1 MAYVTGHAEMSIGAV
16 ALACLWRSRNMT
28 REARE
33 GMTTQSI
40 PKEMD
45 SATYRMAVRQL
56 ELTAELLALDQD
68 VYERLRLP
76 KRCMVVSV
84 PIKMD
89 GGHTAVFTGYRVQH
103 NLALGPG
110 KGGLRY
116 HPTVNLGDV
125 SALAMWMSWKCALIG
140 LPFGGA
146 KGGICCD
153 PLHMSPG
160 ELERMTRRYTQEIS
174 LIIGPQ
180 VDILAPDVNTNEET
194 MAWIMDTYSMQV
206 GYSVPG
212 VVTGKP
218 TAIGGSL
225 GRREAT
231 GRGVVYCVQEATG
244 LLKIPLQGARVAV
257 QGFGNVGSVT
267 AALMNEL
274 GAQVIAVSD
283 VHGAIY
289 HEAGL
294 DIPQLLQFQR
304 ATKTVVGFPQ
314 AESITNAELLTL
326 PCDIL
331 VPAALERQ
339 ITAANA
345 GKVQCRILA
354 EGANGPTAPEA
365 DVILRERGIFVIP
378 DILCN
383 AGGVTVSYFEWVQ
396 DLQNYFWTETQINR
410 RLKQVLVK
418 AFHEVHE
425 VAQKRRVD
433 MRTAALM
440 LGVGKVA
447 EGMRIRGLFP

>member
-1 MAYVTGHAEMSIGAV
+1 
-16 ALACLWRSRNMT
+16 MT
-28 REARE
+28 LSANA
-33 GMTTQSI
+33 T
-40 PKEMD
+40 EMD
-45 SATYRMAVRQL
+45 SDTYRMAVRQL
-56 ELTAELLALDQD
+56 DLVADRLGLERD
-68 VYERLRLP
+68 VRDRLRLP
-76 KRCMVVSV
+76 KRCMVVSIPV
-84 PIKMD
+84 QMD
-89 GGHTAVFTGYRVQH
+89 NGETEVFIGYRVQH

-116 HPTVNLGDV
+116 HPSVDLGDV
-125 SALAMWMSWKCALIG
+125 CALAMWMSWKCALVG

-146 KGGICCD
+146 KGGIRCD
-153 PLHMSPG
+153 PLAMSQG
-160 ELERMTRRYTQEIS
+160 ERERLTRRYTQEI
-174 LIIGPQ
+174 LLVFGPQ

-218 TAIGGSL
+218 IVIGGSL

-231 GRGVVYCVQEATG
+231 GRGVVYCIQEACA
-244 LLKIPLQGARVAV
+244 LQRIPLQGARVVV

-274 GAQVIAVSD
+274 GAHVIAVSD
-283 VHGAIY
+283 VQGGVY
-289 HEAGL
+289 HQKGL
-294 DIPQLLQFQR
+294 DVPKLLKHQQ
-304 ATKTVVGFPQ
+304 AKKTVAGFPE
-314 AESITNAELLTL
+314 AEALTNADLLTL
-326 PCDIL
+326 PCTIL

-339 ITAANA
+339 ISADNA

-354 EGANGPTAPEA
+354 EGANGPTTPEA

-383 AGGVTVSYFEWVQ
+383 AGGVIVSYFEWVQ

-418 AFHEVHE
+418 AFREVHGA
-425 VAQKRRVD
+425 AQRNQVD

-440 LGVGKVA
+440 LGVRRVA
-447 EGMRIRGLFP
+447 DGAQVRGLFP

>member
-1 MAYVTGHAEMSIGAV
+1 
-16 ALACLWRSRNMT
+16 MT
-28 REARE
+28 QPLMRH
-33 GMTTQSI
+33 
-40 PKEMD
+40 EMD
-45 SATYRMAVRQL
+45 SETYRMAVRQL
-56 ELTAELLALDQD
+56 DLVAEPLGLDPG
-68 VYERLRLP
+68 VHERLRLP
-76 KRCMVVSV
+76 KRSLVASV
-84 PIKMD
+84 PVKLD
-89 GGHTAVFTGYRVQH
+89 RGVTEVFTGYRVQH

-116 HPTVNLGDV
+116 HPGVNLGDV
-125 SALAMWMSWKCALIG
+125 SALAMWMSWKCAIVG

-153 PLHMSPG
+153 PAHMSPT
-160 ELERMTRRYTQEIS
+160 ELEHMTRRYTQEI
-174 LIIGPQ
+174 LLVIGPQ

-218 TAIGGSL
+218 IVVGGSQ

-231 GRGVVYCVQEATG
+231 GRGLLYCVQEACG
-244 LLKIPLQGARVAV
+244 LLSLPLQGAQVVV
-257 QGFGNVGSVT
+257 QGFGNVGSVA
-267 AALMNEL
+267 AALMHEL

-283 VHGAIY
+283 VHGGSY
-289 HEAGL
+289 RESGL
-294 DIPQLLQFQR
+294 DIPRLIAHQQQ
-304 ATKTVVGFPQ
+304 TKTVTGFPDG
-314 AESITNAELLTL
+314 EPITNADLLTL

-339 ITAANA
+339 ISEANA
-345 GKVQCRILA
+345 GKLQCRMLA
-354 EGANGPTAPEA
+354 EGANGPTTPEA
-365 DVILRERGIFVIP
+365 DVILRERGVFVIP

-410 RLKQVLVK
+410 RLKQVLIK
-418 AFHEVHE
+418 AFHEVHGL
-425 VAQKRRVD
+425 AQKAHVD

-440 LGVGKVA
+440 VGVGRVA
-447 EGMRIRGLFP
+447 EAMRKRGLFP

>member
-1 MAYVTGHAEMSIGAV
+1 
-16 ALACLWRSRNMT
+16 
-28 REARE
+28 
-33 GMTTQSI
+33 MTTQPI
-40 PKEMD
+40 QNEMD
-45 SATYRMAVRQL
+45 SATYRMAVQQL
-56 ELTAELLALDQD
+56 DSTAERLGLDAG
-68 VYERLRLP
+68 VHARLRMP

-84 PIKMD
+84 PVRMD
-89 GGHTAVFTGYRVQH
+89 QGHTTVFTGYRVQH
-103 NLALGPG
+103 NLTLGPG

-116 HPTVNLGDV
+116 HPTVDLGEV
-125 SALAMWMSWKCALIG
+125 SALAMWMSWKCALVG

-153 PLHMSPG
+153 PTNMSRA
-160 ELERMTRRYTQEIS
+160 ELEGMSRRYTQEIS

-218 TAIGGSL
+218 IAIGGSL

-231 GRGVVYCVQEATG
+231 GRGVVYCVQEAIG
-244 LLKIPLQGARVAV
+244 LLKMPLRGARVVV

-267 AALMNEL
+267 AGLMDEL
-274 GAQVIAVSD
+274 GAHVIAVSD
-283 VHGAIY
+283 VRGGVY
-289 HEAGL
+289 HEDGL
-294 DIPQLLQFQR
+294 NIPRLLQHHR
-304 ATKTVVGFPQ
+304 SAKTVVGFPD
-314 AESITNAELLTL
+314 AEPITNADLLTL

-339 ITAANA
+339 ITEANA

-354 EGANGPTAPEA
+354 EGANGPTTPEA
-365 DVILRERGIFVIP
+365 DIILRERGIFVIP

-418 AFHEVHE
+418 AFREVWE
-425 VAQKRRVD
+425 LAQERQVD

-440 LGVGKVA
+440 LGVGRVA
-447 EGMRIRGLFP
+447 EGKRIRGLFP